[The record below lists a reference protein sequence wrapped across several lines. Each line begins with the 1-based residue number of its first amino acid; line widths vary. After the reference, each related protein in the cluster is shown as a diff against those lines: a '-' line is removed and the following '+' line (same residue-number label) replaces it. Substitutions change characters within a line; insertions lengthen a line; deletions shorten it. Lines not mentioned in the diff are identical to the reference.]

1 MAQSPASLL
10 IAYGIFLTVSGV
22 AGYFATHATSTS
34 ALLNGGVFGALMIV
48 LGLTIRRGRMW
59 TYPAAA
65 SAAVIFTLTF
75 AWRSALQWFSVL
87 QGNDDKLLVA
97 VLLTIMGGVSADVS
111 RRLIRSY
118 RH

>member
-1 MAQSPASLL
+1 
-10 IAYGIFLTVSGV
+10 
-22 AGYFATHATSTS
+22 
-34 ALLNGGVFGALMIV
+34 
-48 LGLTIRRGRMW
+48 
-59 TYPAAA
+59 
-65 SAAVIFTLTF
+65 VIFTLTF

-97 VLLTIMGGVSADVS
+97 VLLTIMGGVSAEVS